1 MTFDRIWI
9 DAVMDRSTVGET
21 ALPGRISERI
31 AHGKG
36 AEGSIETCV
45 DVVAFHIVDDLAV
58 PE

>member
-1 MTFDRIWI
+1 
-9 DAVMDRSTVGET
+9 MDRSTVGET